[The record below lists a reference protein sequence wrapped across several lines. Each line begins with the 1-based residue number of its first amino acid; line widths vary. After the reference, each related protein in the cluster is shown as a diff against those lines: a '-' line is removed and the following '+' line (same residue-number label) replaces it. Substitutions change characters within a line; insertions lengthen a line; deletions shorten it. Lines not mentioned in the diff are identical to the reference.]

1 MLRNK
6 KFHSGGFVLVE
17 FAIALPLLI
26 LLLYGLTTVSLN
38 IFRLQ
43 KDQLADYVLE
53 EEAEYVMERITKA
66 ARVAKEIEAFN
77 ASNSIKIIYHTVDD
91 DTGRNDVSDQS
102 SGNYTLYTIKDVW
115 ETQYFLAYKK
125 AGSDFQNLYAERQK
139 TSKPTSP
146 ITGENY
152 FGNTK
157 INSLQFSELKEN
169 VLHITLEME
178 SLKTGHKIKIATAVF
193 MPGCEKKD
201 GLPHE

>member
-1 MLRNK
+1 M
-6 KFHSGGFVLVE
+6 VE

-38 IFRLQ
+38 IFRLE

-66 ARVAKEIEAFN
+66 ARAAKEIEAFN

-91 DTGRNDVSDQS
+91 DTDRNDVSDQS
-102 SGNYTLYTIKDVW
+102 SGNYILYTIKDVW
-115 ETQYFLAYKK
+115 ETQYFLTYAK
-125 AGSDFQNLYAERQK
+125 AGSDFQNLYAVRQK
-139 TSKPTSP
+139 TSKPTNP

-152 FGNTK
+152 FGSTK

-178 SLKTGHKIKIATAVF
+178 SLKTGNKIKIATAVF
-193 MPGCEKKD
+193 MPGCEKKA